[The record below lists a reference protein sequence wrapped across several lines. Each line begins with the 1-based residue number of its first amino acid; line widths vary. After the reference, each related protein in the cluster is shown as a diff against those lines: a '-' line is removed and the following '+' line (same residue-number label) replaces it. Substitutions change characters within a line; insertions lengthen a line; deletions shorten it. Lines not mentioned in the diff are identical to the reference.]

1 MKKNY
6 FILAAAATLFA
17 ACAETDVLVDL
28 SEKEN
33 APKAIGFETFANKTT
48 RAELSDATLANFQVW
63 GYKAPTAN
71 PMVWTNQTTVFDN
84 VTVSKSADV
93 WSYTDK
99 KYWDKMSTYNFYA
112 VAPGGDAVKDNYTID
127 PATGK
132 ITINNVISAKS
143 TESMDYLIDRNG
155 NTGVIGNYTTT
166 HDDVSFDF
174 NHIMSKVSFK
184 LQSTINETVTVT
196 SLTMTGWNSGNGK
209 FVQTLTATPN
219 TTDNTSEWSIPTA
232 GTGNISLVT
241 ENVTLSQS
249 PTELTDSYIMVPQ
262 TIDANI
268 LTFTIN
274 YKIGDEVFTGHV
286 GKLAEAQTWGTD
298 THTIYTISV
307 GPETIDFAVNSVN
320 DWTNSPTTQPS
331 VSID

>member
-71 PMVWTNQTTVFDN
+71 PMVWTNQTAVFNN
-84 VTVSKSADV
+84 VTVSKSSGV

-112 VAPGGDAVKDNYTID
+112 VAPGGDAVKSKYSIVPT
-127 PATGK
+127 TGM
-132 ITINNVISAKS
+132 ITINNVVSAKS

-155 NTGVIGNYTTT
+155 NTGVNGNYTTT
-166 HDDVSFDF
+166 HDDVSFEF
-174 NHIMSKVSFK
+174 NHIMSKVSFQ
-184 LQSTINETVTVT
+184 LQSTIDQEITVT
-196 SLTMTGWNSGNGK
+196 SLTMTGWNNNEGIFTQK
-209 FVQTLTATPN
+209 LTSTPDATN
-219 TTDNTSEWSIPTA
+219 NIEEWSITA
-232 GTGNISLVT
+232 STNGNITLVSS
-241 ENVTLSQS
+241 ELPLSED
-249 PTELTDSYIMVPQ
+249 PTPLTDSYIMVPQ
-262 TIDANI
+262 TIAANT

-274 YKIGDEVFTGHV
+274 YKIGNELFTGHV
-286 GKLAEAQTWGTD
+286 GKLAAEQTWGTD
-298 THTIYTISV
+298 THTTYTISV
-307 GPETIDFAVNSVN
+307 GPDVIDFTVSTVNGWEN
-320 DWTNSPTTQPS
+320 IPTTQPS
-331 VSID
+331 VSIN